1 MAEADLSRGGWE
13 VRGWVREEGERWE
26 GMKGLVGDGGEQ
38 QRERTRLYMHGQ
50 VTTSGGNENLPAR
63 CCSFKGSK

>member
-1 MAEADLSRGGWE
+1 
-13 VRGWVREEGERWE
+13 
-26 GMKGLVGDGGEQ
+26 MKGLVGDGGEQ
-38 QRERTRLYMHGQ
+38 QRERTRLYMQGQ